1 MSTVTIKGNVAHSD
15 TENGLMYEVI
25 KGVVLNTRSTDPTS
39 QRFQIF
45 CVPICYIILS
55 NSS

>member
-15 TENGLMYEVI
+15 TKNWLMYEVI

-39 QRFQIF
+39 QR
-45 CVPICYIILS
+45 Y
-55 NSS
+55 